1 MGLFEGSFGVIR
13 GEVWVNALQGTLAC
27 CHACASA
34 TVYYMNP
41 LPQPGLGCCGIVH
54 SLRPRRGRCDAA
66 VALRRGV
73 LDARAR
79 GTPPSASPAAA
90 APRAPGKRE
99 VNIHPACSETRR
111 WRATADDMVVAEPIA
126 CGAATHALLAPAA
139 PPCGALTLTLTLT
152 RVGC

>member
-54 SLRPRRGRCDAA
+54 SLRPRRGRGDAA

-73 LDARAR
+73 LDARR
-79 GTPPSASPAAA
+79 GAHPPAHP
-90 APRAPGKRE
+90 PPPQ
-99 VNIHPACSETRR
+99 HPA
-111 WRATADDMVVAEPIA
+111 P
-126 CGAATHALLAPAA
+126 LAK
-139 PPCGALTLTLTLT
+139 G
-152 RVGC
+152 R